1 MRALVA
7 VVVVLVATGCG
18 AAPPEQEAA
27 EDAVARTAGVPE
39 AECTGRSRTW
49 VAEGPP
55 AEVFVCAVRSGEGF
69 CDQYRVERD
78 DARFVVR
85 LLERDGSCVL
95 PVG

>member
-1 MRALVA
+1 MKALAAALV
-7 VVVVLVATGCG
+7 VLAATGCG
-18 AAPPEQEAA
+18 AAAPEREAA
-27 EDAVARTAGVPE
+27 EDAVARTAGTAD

-55 AEVFVCAVRSGEGF
+55 AEVFVCAVRRGEGF

-78 DARFVVR
+78 DARFRVR
-85 LLERDGSCVL
+85 LLERRGSCVL